1 MRFLFIPLF
10 ICSSLFGME
19 QPEQQENEPL
29 RGLPIEI
36 KAEIVDYLISDPQY
50 YDPLTNCWHWR
61 KAAAQVRPLL
71 CCCKKYY
78 EQDEVFFHEIVSKLA
93 KKANWT
99 SDYVWFQFS
108 TAISKKY
115 LKNPNNREFY
125 NQCALLLHGGVPG
138 TVTLFFDLAPV
149 EKKEWFR
156 KEGILFAIAS
166 DLSLAKVRFFL
177 SKGADIN
184 ATDTNNNNALHEL
197 VRTANESNLELKR
210 KQLKVLLEHTI
221 DLERRNKDGKTALEL
236 MQDDV
241 VSMHNQVYSLY
252 KDLHGAYADRKTERL
267 MEERLNGHVQKW
279 HPHFK

>member
-1 MRFLFIPLF
+1 M
-10 ICSSLFGME
+10 
-19 QPEQQENEPL
+19 
-29 RGLPIEI
+29 
-36 KAEIVDYLISDPQY
+36 
-50 YDPLTNCWHWR
+50 
-61 KAAAQVRPLL
+61 
-71 CCCKKYY
+71 
-78 EQDEVFFHEIVSKLA
+78 
-93 KKANWT
+93 
-99 SDYVWFQFS
+99 
-108 TAISKKY
+108 
-115 LKNPNNREFY
+115 
-125 NQCALLLHGGVPG
+125 PG

-197 VRTANESNLELKR
+197 VRTANESNVELKR